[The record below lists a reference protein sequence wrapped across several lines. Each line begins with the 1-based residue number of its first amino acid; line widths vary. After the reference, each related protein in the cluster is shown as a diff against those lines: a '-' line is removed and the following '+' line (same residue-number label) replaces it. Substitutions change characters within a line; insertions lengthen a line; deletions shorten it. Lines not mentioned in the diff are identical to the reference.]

1 MFLIYLRIGKS
12 FINTFIYYLH
22 QLMSMVGN
30 TDQVVFLYMTHLLT
44 YTYPFITLKDW
55 SHGVLEPHDEQ
66 WVPENREG
74 LDVRRRLWFIT
85 LSAKDDATK
94 CKQILTEAIRR
105 HPRGIIMRG
114 ELSRMEKGTH

>member
-1 MFLIYLRIGKS
+1 
-12 FINTFIYYLH
+12 
-22 QLMSMVGN
+22 MVGN
-30 TDQVVFLYMTHLLT
+30 IDQVVFIYQKLISTHSYLS
-44 YTYPFITLKDW
+44 KSRADW
-55 SHGVLEPHDEQ
+55 SNGLLEPHDEQ

-85 LSAKDDATK
+85 LSGRDDAMK

-114 ELSRMEKGTH
+114 ELSRMEKGSSTYTRFPTFS